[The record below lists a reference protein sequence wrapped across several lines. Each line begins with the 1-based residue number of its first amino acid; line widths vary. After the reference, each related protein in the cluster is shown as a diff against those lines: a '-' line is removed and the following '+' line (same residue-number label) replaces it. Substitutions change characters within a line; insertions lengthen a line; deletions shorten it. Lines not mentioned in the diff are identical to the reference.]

1 MENMTIDELKRHIR
15 KLKRYIKEWDEL
27 IKEGYPSGEFENE
40 LNRKMLKSFEEQ
52 LKSRGE
58 NYD

>member
-1 MENMTIDELKRHIR
+1 MENMTIDELKIHIR

-27 IKEGYPSGEFENE
+27 IKEGYPYGKFENE